1 MATKENLAMTTHLNT
16 RQRALLEAALS
27 RRKHEL
33 EQQIAQH
40 LGGDSRSDH
49 AREVLLQDGDDAPAR
64 DADREVDLARS
75 DQDIGELRAVNAALT
90 RLRGSEYGLCGD
102 CGTEIPFE
110 RLRHSP
116 QAPRCVACQSAF
128 ESHRSPTP
136 RATI

>member
-1 MATKENLAMTTHLNT
+1 MRTHLT
-16 RQRALLEAALS
+16 AHQRAQLEAALA
-27 RRKHEL
+27 RQQREL
-33 EQQIAQH
+33 ELQIAQQ

-75 DQDIGELRAVNAALT
+75 DQDIGELRAVNAALA

-102 CGTEIPFE
+102 CGAEIPFE
-110 RLRHSP
+110 RLQHSP
-116 QAPRCVACQSAF
+116 QALRCVACQSAF
-128 ESHRSPTP
+128 ESRRSPTP